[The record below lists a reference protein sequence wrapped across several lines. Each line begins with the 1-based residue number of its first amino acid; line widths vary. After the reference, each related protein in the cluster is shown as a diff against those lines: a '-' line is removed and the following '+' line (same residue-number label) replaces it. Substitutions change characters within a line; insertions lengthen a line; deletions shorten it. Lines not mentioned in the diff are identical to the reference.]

1 VILWAVGT
9 VAAGLTAFHMFRM
22 LFRAFW
28 GPEPE
33 GGYAKAPHP
42 SGWAMS
48 VPVAVLAVLSV
59 VGGWIQVPGGWHA
72 VTDWLDPV
80 LAGAPE
86 LEATTAG
93 EVATVIASAVAA
105 LIGIGVAWWLYVA
118 DPRRRERLA
127 GVGVPARA
135 MLDEAYRF
143 DAVYDAAVV
152 DTTRELGD
160 VLRDRVEPAGV
171 QGLVTAAVRTSRAA
185 AAGLRA
191 AQTGLVR
198 TYAFAILA
206 GVVALGAVVA
216 AVIS

>member
-1 VILWAVGT
+1 
-9 VAAGLTAFHMFRM
+9 MFRL

-28 GPEPE
+28 GPEPA
-33 GGYAKAPHP
+33 GGYAVAPHP

-48 VPVAVLAVLSV
+48 VSVAALAVLSV
-59 VGGWIQVPGGWHA
+59 IGGWIQIPGLWHA
-72 VTDWLDPV
+72 VTDWLEPA

-86 LEATTAG
+86 LEATTGG
-93 EVATVIASAVAA
+93 EVLTVIASTVAA
-105 LIGIGVAWWLYVA
+105 VVGIGTAWWLYVA

-127 GVGVPARA
+127 GVGLPARA
-135 MLDEAYRF
+135 VLDDAYRV

-171 QGLVTAAVRTSRAA
+171 QGLVTGAVRGSRLA
-185 AAGLRA
+185 AAGLRV

-198 TYAFAILA
+198 TYAFALLA

-216 AVIS
+216 VVIS